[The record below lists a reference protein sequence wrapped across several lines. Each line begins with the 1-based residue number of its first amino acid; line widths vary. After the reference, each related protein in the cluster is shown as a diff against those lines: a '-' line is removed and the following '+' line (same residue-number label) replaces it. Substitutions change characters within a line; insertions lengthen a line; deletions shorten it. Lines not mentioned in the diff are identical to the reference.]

1 MIVDFHSHTLCSDG
15 SLEPQELA
23 DMMAERGVEAYSI
36 TDHDTL
42 AAYGRF
48 TPHAGARVIEG
59 TEINTYYRN
68 SEVHV
73 LGYGLRIDD
82 PTFAAFLVE
91 NREHRLTR
99 AQRMVEQLRAGGYAI
114 TMADVERHAQGSKV
128 LGRPHV
134 ARALVANGLS
144 SDIEAAFRG
153 LLRRGRPGFVPS
165 TFVTPQRELG
175 GAQRFGGGM
184 GQGALKALAAL
195 PRLLGAALRERHRGD
210 DLPVGLL
217 VADAGLGERGPE
229 PLGVLDSLGE
239 PVAPGGEGLALHADA
254 GDHCDQGGALG
265 GHEAG
270 GTSTPGSGGAGSK
283 LV

>member
-15 SLEPQELA
+15 SLEPQALA
-23 DMMAERGVEAYSI
+23 DFMAERAVEAYSI

-48 TPHAGARVIEG
+48 APHAGARVVVG

-73 LGYGLRIDD
+73 LGYGLRSDD
-82 PTFAAFLVE
+82 PDFAVFLSE

-99 AQRMVEQLRAGGYAI
+99 AQHMVEQLRAGGYAI

-134 ARALVANGLS
+134 ARALVANGIS

-165 TFVTPQRELG
+165 SFVTPQRASAAIRAAGGIAVLAHPGRIADAAIVDQLCSAGEFDGLEIYYPLHDATEVALYERKAREYELLATA
-175 GAQRFGGGM
+175 GADFHDIRYHTRGVGM
-184 GQGALKALAAL
+184 EVEATALAPFLA
-195 PRLLGAALRERHRGD
+195 R
-210 DLPVGLL
+210 VGL
-217 VADAGLGERGPE
+217 A
-229 PLGVLDSLGE
+229 
-239 PVAPGGEGLALHADA
+239 
-254 GDHCDQGGALG
+254 
-265 GHEAG
+265 
-270 GTSTPGSGGAGSK
+270 
-283 LV
+283 

>member
-15 SLEPQELA
+15 SLEPQALA

-82 PTFAAFLVE
+82 VAFAAFLVE

-134 ARALVANGLS
+134 ARALVANGIS

-165 TFVTPQRELG
+165 TFVTPQRASAAIRAAGGLAVLAHPGRVADEAIVDELCSAG
-175 GAQRFGGGM
+175 EFDGIEIYYPLHDADDVARFEAKAREYGLFATAGADFHDIRYHARGVGM
-184 GQGALKALAAL
+184 EVDAAALAPFL
-195 PRLLGAALRERHRGD
+195 ER
-210 DLPVGLL
+210 VT
-217 VADAGLGERGPE
+217 AG
-229 PLGVLDSLGE
+229 
-239 PVAPGGEGLALHADA
+239 
-254 GDHCDQGGALG
+254 
-265 GHEAG
+265 
-270 GTSTPGSGGAGSK
+270 
-283 LV
+283 

>member
-15 SLEPQELA
+15 SLEPQALA
-23 DMMAERGVEAYSI
+23 DMMAQRAVEAYSI

-48 TPHAGARVIEG
+48 TPHAGARVVIG

-73 LGYGLRIDD
+73 LGYGLRVDD
-82 PTFAAFLVE
+82 PAFAAFLVE
-91 NREHRLTR
+91 NREHRFTR

-134 ARALVANGLS
+134 ARALVANGIS

-165 TFVTPQRELG
+165 TFVTPQRASAAIRAAG
-175 GAQRFGGGM
+175 GIAV
-184 GQGALKALAAL
+184 LAH
-195 PRLLGAALRERHRGD
+195 PGR
-210 DLPVGLL
+210 
-217 VADAGLGERGPE
+217 VADAAIVDELCGAGEFDGLEIYYPLHDADDIARFERKASEYG
-229 PLGVLDSLGE
+229 LLATAGADFHDIRYHKGGVGMEVDAAAL
-239 PVAPGGEGLALHADA
+239 APFFARVGLA
-254 GDHCDQGGALG
+254 
-265 GHEAG
+265 
-270 GTSTPGSGGAGSK
+270 
-283 LV
+283 